1 MGAFR
6 RGDPCGRPSAKPN
19 VNDTVGAVIGRPL
32 FSHTNYERSSATLK
46 PKLGVIFPQITDSD
60 ISEIYVEKIS
70 VSKNRRKIKL
80 LLAPDTSAYL
90 ASKAESAV
98 KKVCNL
104 TDVIAAVKKNE
115 TDSSENEMVYV
126 VKKGENGKYNS
137 LSENRYVGKTDAVD
151 VLYGR
156 PINDSI
162 VSIRSINNNSGRVAV
177 CGKVFFLDERSISS
191 KKTGKE
197 YHLILLDITD
207 NDDSI
212 SAKLFIR
219 KTDDDAPFKKLY
231 SALKKGVKNGDMYIA
246 ARGKAQFDEYAG
258 ETILMLSDIAQI
270 DKPDIRTDDA
280 DEKRVELH
288 LHTQMSAMDA
298 VSPIEDLIN
307 RAVYWGHKAI
317 ALTDHGV
324 VQSFPDAMKA
334 SNFNKKIKVLYGVEG
349 YLIDD
354 SKKIVYGNG
363 ISNAFVVFDI
373 ETTGLDKDR
382 DAITEIGAVK
392 VIDGVI
398 TDKWSTF
405 VDPCRPIPENIV
417 NLTGINDNMVKNA
430 PKIGEILPDFFDFCR
445 GCTLVAHNAAF
456 DIGFIKKAACDCELE
471 FKFPYIDTLI
481 LARCMYPDLPNF
493 RLDTLTHRLH
503 VILEN
508 HHRAVDDAKAT
519 ADIFIKML
527 EELSAHGITDTENL
541 NNAFDLRGAAKKNK
555 AFHIIIL
562 AKNQIGLRHIYEIIS
577 KSHLDYFYRTPRIPR
592 SLLEEKREG
601 LILGSACEA
610 GEFFRAVVDGKSDD
624 ELKEIASFYD
634 YLEIQ
639 PIGNNA
645 YMKTDPHH
653 SNINTDE
660 DLMNLN
666 RRVVEIGEKCSMP
679 VCATCDVHF
688 MDKEGADYRKILMN
702 YKGFSDAD
710 NQAPLYFRTTDEML
724 EEFEYLG
731 REKAYEVVVKNTNLI
746 ADMIEDVRPIPEKK
760 CPPVIDGAEEGI
772 VNDSIKR
779 AKEIYGDPLPKTVR
793 ERLDKELHSITTYG
807 FSVMYR
813 IAQELVRHSLND
825 GYLVGSRGS
834 VGSSFVAFLS
844 DITEVNSLQG
854 HYICPKCKNVE
865 FISSEIGLSGCDLPD
880 KTCPKCGTPY
890 KKDGHD
896 IPFETFLGFKGDK
909 EPDID
914 LNFSGVYQP
923 VIHKYTE
930 TFFGAGKVFRAGTIG
945 TVAEKTAFG
954 YVRKYCEEKGV
965 TMRKAEMMRLAK
977 GCEGVKRTSG
987 QHPGGI
993 IVVPHENDI
1002 HEFCPVQHPADDVD
1016 SDIITTHFDYH
1027 KIDQNLLK
1035 LDELGHDD
1043 PTVIRMLEDITGV
1056 KAKEIPMDDP
1066 ETMSL
1071 FTSNKALKIKQ
1082 GEDIGTSLGTYGVPE
1097 FGTKF
1102 VRQMLED
1109 TKPTT
1114 FSELVRISGLSHGT
1128 DVWLGNAQELIRAGK
1143 TDLSH
1148 SICARDDIMIYLISC
1163 GVPEEHS
1170 FKIMEMVRK
1179 GKGLTP
1185 EYEQEMRDNNVPDW
1199 YIESC
1204 KKIKYMFPKA
1214 HAVAYVMSAVRI
1226 AYFKVHYP
1234 EAFYI
1239 AYFSVRAD
1247 DFDASVMTR
1256 GIERV
1261 RAEIRS
1267 INSKKREGTATPKEE
1282 NLIPILEICVEMYA
1296 RGINFVPVDL
1306 YRSDAVDFLKTDDG
1320 ILPPLSALPG
1330 LSENDAKSITSERE
1344 NGEFRN
1350 VEDLRLRTGIG
1361 KVPLAIL
1368 EESGCL
1374 DDLPDTDQVS
1384 LFD

>member
-1 MGAFR
+1 M
-6 RGDPCGRPSAKPN
+6 
-19 VNDTVGAVIGRPL
+19 
-32 FSHTNYERSSATLK
+32 K
-46 PKLGVIFPQITDSD
+46 PKLGVVFPQITDRE
-60 ISEIYVEKIS
+60 ISELEVEKIS
-70 VSKNRRKIKL
+70 ISKNRRKIKIL
-80 LLAPDTSAYL
+80 LGSDTSSYQI
-90 ASKAESAV
+90 AEVQSAV
-98 KKVCNL
+98 KKACNL
-104 TDVIAAVKKNE
+104 SEVIVKIDDNIKAQDKNV
-115 TDSSENEMVYV
+115 MVYEV
-126 VKKGENGKYNS
+126 SQEHENAVMSGGYSGAK
-137 LSENRYVGKTDAVD
+137 YVGKANVSDM
-151 VLYGR
+151 LYGR
-156 PINDSI
+156 PIKDNIISI
-162 VSIRSINNNSGRVAV
+162 HSINDNSGRVAFS
-177 CGKVFFLDERSISS
+177 GRVFFVDEREITS

-197 YHLILLDITD
+197 FHLVTMDVTD
-207 NDDSI
+207 NEDSI
-212 SAKLFIR
+212 SAKMFIT
-219 KTDDDAPFKKLY
+219 KTDDDEPFNKLY
-231 SALKKGVKNGDMYIA
+231 GTLKKGVKDGGIYIV
-246 ARGKAQFDEYAG
+246 ARGKAQFDQYAG
-258 ETILMLSDIAQI
+258 ETIVMLNDIAKI
-270 DKPDIRTDDA
+270 EKPPVRQDNA
-280 DEKRVELH
+280 QEKRVELH

-298 VSPIEDLIN
+298 VSPVQDLIN
-307 RAVYWGHKAI
+307 RAIYWGHKAI
-317 ALTDHGV
+317 AVTDHGV

-334 SNFNKKIKVLYGVEG
+334 SNFNEKIKVLYGVEG

-354 SKKIVYGNG
+354 SKKIVYGAKDEN
-363 ISNAFVVFDI
+363 IDSPFVVFDI
-373 ETTGLDKDR
+373 ETTGLNNNTNN
-382 DAITEIGAVK
+382 ITEIGAVK
-392 VIDGVI
+392 VVNGEIV
-398 TDKWSTF
+398 DKWSTF
-405 VDPCRPIPENIV
+405 VNPCQPIPENIV
-417 NLTGINDNMVKNA
+417 NLTGINDSMVKNA
-430 PKIGEILPDFFDFCR
+430 PKIEEILGEFFEFCR
-445 GCTLVAHNAAF
+445 DCVLVAHNAAF
-456 DIGFIKKAACDCELE
+456 DTGFIKKAAERSGLE
-471 FKFPYIDTLI
+471 FNFCYLDTLM
-481 LARCMYPDLPNF
+481 LARCMYPQLPNF
-493 RLDTLTHRLH
+493 KLDTLTKHLH
-503 VILEN
+503 VILDN

-519 ADIFIKML
+519 ADIFVKML
-527 EELSAHGITDTENL
+527 AELKEQGKTELSTFNTE
-541 NNAFDLRGAAKKNK
+541 FDLRSASKKNK

-562 AKNQIGLRHIYEIIS
+562 AKDQVGLRHIYEMVS
-577 KSHLDYFYRTPRIPR
+577 ESHLKYFFRTPRIPR

-610 GEFFRAVVDGKSDD
+610 GELFRAMIDGQTD
-624 ELKEIASFYD
+624 EELADIVNFYD

-645 YMKTDPHH
+645 YMKNDSRHPMV
-653 SNINTDE
+653 NTDE
-660 DLMNLN
+660 DLQDLN
-666 RRVVEIGEKCSMP
+666 RRIVALGEKYNKP
-679 VCATCDVHF
+679 VVATCDVHF
-688 MDKEGADYRKILMN
+688 MDMEGADYRKILMN

-710 NQAPLYFRTTDEML
+710 NQAPLYLRTTEEML
-724 EEFEYLG
+724 KELEYLG
-731 REKAYEVVVKNTNLI
+731 KEKAYEVVVTNTNLV
-746 ADMIEDVRPIPEKK
+746 ADMIGDVRPIPEKK
-760 CPPVIDGAEEGI
+760 CPPVIEGAKEGI

-779 AKEIYGDPLPKTVR
+779 AKEIYGDPLPEIVQK
-793 ERLDKELHSITTYG
+793 RLDKELYSITTYG
-807 FSVMYR
+807 FAVMYR
-813 IAQELVRHSLND
+813 IAQELVRHSLED

-834 VGSSFVAFLS
+834 VGSSFVAYLS

-854 HYICPKCKNVE
+854 HYICPNCKNVE
-865 FISSEIGLSGCDLPD
+865 FMESEIGLSGCDLPD
-880 KTCPKCGTPY
+880 KVCPKCGTQY

-930 TFFGAGKVFRAGTIG
+930 TFFGVGKVFRAGTIG

-954 YVRKYCEEKGV
+954 YVRKYCEEKGI
-965 TMRKAEMMRLAK
+965 TMRNAEMMRLAK

-993 IVVPHENDI
+993 IVVPFENDI
-1002 HEFCPVQHPADDVD
+1002 HEFCPVQHPADDPN

-1043 PTVIRMLEDITGV
+1043 PTVIRMLEDITGLN
-1056 KAKEIPMDDP
+1056 AQDIPIGDP

-1071 FTSNKALKIKQ
+1071 FTSNKALKLLP
-1082 GEDIGTSLGTYGVPE
+1082 GEDIGTNLGTYGIPE

-1114 FSELVRISGLSHGT
+1114 FSELARISGLSHGT
-1128 DVWLGNAQELIRAGK
+1128 DVWLGNAQELIKEGK
-1143 TDLSH
+1143 CDLSH

-1163 GVPEEHS
+1163 GVEEEHS

-1214 HAVAYVMSAVRI
+1214 HAVAYVMSAFRI

-1234 EAFYI
+1234 EAFYM

-1247 DFDASVMTR
+1247 DFDASIMAR
-1256 GIERV
+1256 GKERV
-1261 RAEIRS
+1261 VEEIRS
-1267 INSKKREGTATPKEE
+1267 INAKKKDGTVTPKEE
-1282 NLIPILEICVEMYA
+1282 NLIPTLEICVEMYA

-1306 YRSDAVDFLKTDDG
+1306 YKSHATDFLQTEDG

-1330 LSENDAKSITSERE
+1330 LSENDALSITKERE

-1361 KVPLAIL
+1361 KNPLNIL
-1368 EESGCL
+1368 EENGCF
-1374 DDLPDTDQVS
+1374 DNIPDADQVS